1 MAENNNEQ
9 VVDTPATEETQSQDN
24 VQSQDNEQQH
34 DNAQAEAP
42 QEEQKDPRETMHYEF
57 EDGDI
62 VTDDEDV
69 IGIYKEQSESC
80 LYFHLTIGFDYKH
93 HCNRIDIDTM
103 NCKGKKDW
111 RKATHLEKA
120 FFKRCI
126 LDVTQKVQ

>member
-9 VVDTPATEETQSQDN
+9 VVNTPAIEETQSQDN
-24 VQSQDNEQQH
+24 EQQQ
-34 DNAQAEAP
+34 DNAQADAP

-62 VTDDEDV
+62 VTDDKDV
-69 IGIYKEQSESC
+69 IGIYKEQSESF

-93 HCNRIDIDTM
+93 HCNRSDIDTS

-126 LDVTQKVQ
+126 LDVAQKVQ